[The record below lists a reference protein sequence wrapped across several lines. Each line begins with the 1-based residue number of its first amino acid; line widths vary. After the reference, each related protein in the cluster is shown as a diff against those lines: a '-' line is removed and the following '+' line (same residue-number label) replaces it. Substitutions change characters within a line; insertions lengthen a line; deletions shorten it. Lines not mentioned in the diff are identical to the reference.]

1 MSGDRIDWLEREV
14 SLIKEMQSPLIEKMA
29 ENTTAV
35 TLLTHQV
42 KDLVDVTKEN
52 RADHEDLMGRVT
64 VLETDKAIRDSSKGW
79 KDHATKVVIGL
90 SIGGIGSLFL
100 FVLSGYFE
108 GGA

>member
-1 MSGDRIDWLEREV
+1 MNVDRIEWLEKEV
-14 SLIKEMQSPLIEKMA
+14 SLIKEMQSPLIEKMT

-42 KDLVDVTKEN
+42 KGLVDVTKESK
-52 RADHEDLMGRVT
+52 AEHEDLMGRVT
-64 VLETDKAIRDSSKGW
+64 VLETDKAIRDSSKNW

-100 FVLSGYFE
+100 FVMSGYFKV
-108 GGA
+108 GA